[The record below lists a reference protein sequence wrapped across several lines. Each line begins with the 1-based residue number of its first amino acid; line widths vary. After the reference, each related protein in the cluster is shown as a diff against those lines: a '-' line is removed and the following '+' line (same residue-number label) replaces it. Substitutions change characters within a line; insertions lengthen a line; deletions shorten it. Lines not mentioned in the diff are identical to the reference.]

1 MSKKCLT
8 CIPGD
13 GDTIIDTEKKIPEW
27 YKKEGNYSLL
37 PKILNSNDKYNA
49 NKNKL
54 VRDVPTTTDTE
65 VRVSVNVG
73 KKNNWVFY
81 WAADTHKNSTVIKNP
96 SEAYAKH
103 DNHGLLMSND
113 DGSIEFILNCP
124 QPYKV
129 DNITY
134 PRHVH
139 FVLLKEDDTWD
150 MEVKTVNITCLIDEE
165 RFEEIRKSRDHII
178 INASLNNSNTL
189 DGTINIPYDQVSGDS
204 KKKLI
209 LLIKPEKE
217 LRSQL
222 NDIDILDVP
231 IIVYGS
237 ASDNE
242 DSKILIKHLTDCGFS
257 NTLIYQKG
265 TVKKKKRYQ
274 FFESKKEDVQEDK
287 VDLESREE
295 KLIILKDNKKHEFI
309 HDIYTDKLFIEK
321 DNEKIYIGTWDGKE
335 IKWDKSSTVEK
346 IKEEYVN
353 KMEGGEESE
362 EESEKESEKESEEES
377 EKESEEE
384 SEKESEEESEESEEE
399 SSSEE
404 EPQETSDEES
414 EEEESSSESEEE
426 SGGGGIDRN
435 NSIQLQKL
443 KRLLKGG
450 GTKTKNEYKKESIR
464 LQKKEPTINDNLQ
477 KNFRGWGYTH
487 F

>member
-1 MSKKCLT
+1 
-8 CIPGD
+8 
-13 GDTIIDTEKKIPEW
+13 
-27 YKKEGNYSLL
+27 
-37 PKILNSNDKYNA
+37 
-49 NKNKL
+49 
-54 VRDVPTTTDTE
+54 
-65 VRVSVNVG
+65 
-73 KKNNWVFY
+73 
-81 WAADTHKNSTVIKNP
+81 
-96 SEAYAKH
+96 
-103 DNHGLLMSND
+103 
-113 DGSIEFILNCP
+113 SIEFILNCP

-377 EKESEEE
+377 EKESE
-384 SEKESEEESEESEEE
+384 
-399 SSSEE
+399 
-404 EPQETSDEES
+404 
-414 EEEESSSESEEE
+414 
-426 SGGGGIDRN
+426 
-435 NSIQLQKL
+435 
-443 KRLLKGG
+443 
-450 GTKTKNEYKKESIR
+450 
-464 LQKKEPTINDNLQ
+464 
-477 KNFRGWGYTH
+477 
-487 F
+487 